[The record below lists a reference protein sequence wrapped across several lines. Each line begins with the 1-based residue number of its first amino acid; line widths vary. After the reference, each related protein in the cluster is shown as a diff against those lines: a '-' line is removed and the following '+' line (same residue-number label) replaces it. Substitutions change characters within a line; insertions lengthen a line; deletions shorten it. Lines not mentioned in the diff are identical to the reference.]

1 MARWQINRL
10 AVANSGQKYQI
21 RPRRT
26 LWAHGRRGFVW
37 LEVGGWGIT
46 ARFSGMA
53 LSEGIPRQEAAYAS
67 AVNQSRLPLM
77 HPRMDPSTPMGD
89 PDRGRCCADNAAF
102 AAPRGRRQTGP
113 GARHQRRDRAR

>member
-53 LSEGIPRQEAAYAS
+53 LSEGIPRQEAA
-67 AVNQSRLPLM
+67 M
-77 HPRMDPSTPMGD
+77 HPRSIKAGSRLCTHVWTRLRRWAIRIVAGVALTMLLLPPH
-89 PDRGRCCADNAAF
+89 AD
-102 AAPRGRRQTGP
+102 
-113 GARHQRRDRAR
+113 